1 MAYNVK
7 VDVSPIYEL
16 ISSFI
21 VFTTRKW
28 VNNLDVG
35 LEWLDDISSRF
46 SPDARQPFIEAAQF
60 PFTDYDVL
68 YAWAIDRS
76 DNTDIEAFLDHL
88 EFSAEEVLYHSI
100 KSYIPN
106 MTTVEIQRIRSSY
119 IPLLRKWNEL
129 YFKEITLQYASLLEE
144 DAAEKATLLHK
155 MDSEALVEYAS
166 GGLVLEPGLPIER
179 VVLVPSIHFRPI
191 NTYGFYSD
199 VLFIQYPI
207 DIPEL
212 DEDEPPTCL
221 LRLTRALVRPERLR
235 LLRYVADEP
244 KSLQEMVDHL
254 NESEDKLMH
263 HLMRLRVAGLLRVH
277 LVDSNDTEKFSIR
290 PDGAAEL
297 QMFLESYIRLS

>member
-16 ISSFI
+16 ISSFL

-35 LEWLDDISSRF
+35 MEWLEDIGSRLNL
-46 SPDARQPFIEAAQF
+46 DAQQAFTAAAKF
-60 PFTDYDVL
+60 PFSDYDVL
-68 YAWAIDRS
+68 YAWAIDRPS
-76 DNTDIEAFLDHL
+76 RNVAAFLDDL
-88 EFSAEEVLYHSI
+88 EKTANDILYHSS
-100 KSYIPN
+100 KSYIPD
-106 MTTVEIQRIRSSY
+106 MTTEEVERIRSSY
-119 IPLLRKWNEL
+119 VPLLRKWNAL
-129 YFKEITLQYASLLEE
+129 YFMDVAPQYSPLLEE

-155 MDSEALVEYAS
+155 MDPEALVEYAS
-166 GGLVLEPGLPIER
+166 GGIVLEPGLPIEQ
-179 VVLVPSIHFRPI
+179 VVLVPSVHFRPI
-191 NTYGFYSD
+191 NTYCFYSGA
-199 VLFIQYPI
+199 LLIQYPI

-221 LRLTRALVRPERLR
+221 LRLTRALANPERLR
-235 LLRYVADEP
+235 LLRYVANEP
-244 KSLQEMVDHL
+244 KSLQEMINNL

-277 LVDSNDTEKFSIR
+277 LVDAKTEKFTIR

-297 QMFLESYIRLS
+297 QMFLESYIRL

>member
-16 ISSFI
+16 ISSFL

-35 LEWLDDISSRF
+35 MEWLEDIGSRLNL
-46 SPDARQPFIEAAQF
+46 DAQQAFTAAAKF
-60 PFTDYDVL
+60 PFSDYDVL
-68 YAWAIDRS
+68 YAWAIDRPS
-76 DNTDIEAFLDHL
+76 RNVAAFLDDL
-88 EFSAEEVLYHSI
+88 EKTANDILYHSS
-100 KSYIPN
+100 KSYIPD
-106 MTTVEIQRIRSSY
+106 MTTEEVERIRSSY
-119 IPLLRKWNEL
+119 IPLLRKWNAL
-129 YFKEITLQYASLLEE
+129 YFMDVAPQYSPLLEE

-155 MDSEALVEYAS
+155 MDPEALVEYAS
-166 GGLVLEPGLPIER
+166 GGIVLEPGLPIEQ
-179 VVLVPSIHFRPI
+179 VVLVPSVHFRPI
-191 NTYGFYSD
+191 NTYCFYSGA
-199 VLFIQYPI
+199 LLIQYPI

-221 LRLTRALVRPERLR
+221 LRLTRALANPERLR
-235 LLRYVADEP
+235 LLRYVANEP
-244 KSLQEMVDHL
+244 KSLQEMINNL

-277 LVDSNDTEKFSIR
+277 LVDAKTEKFTIR

-297 QMFLESYIRLS
+297 QMFLESYIRL

>member
-16 ISSFI
+16 ISSFM

-35 LEWLDDISSRF
+35 MEWLEDIGSRF
-46 SPDARQPFIEAAQF
+46 NLDVKQAFAAAAQF

-68 YAWAIDRS
+68 YAWAVDRPS
-76 DNTDIEAFLDHL
+76 HNVDAFLDDL
-88 EFSAEEVLYHSI
+88 ELTANDVLYHSTI
-100 KSYIPN
+100 SYIPD
-106 MTTVEIQRIRSSY
+106 MTDEEIQRIRRSY
-119 IPLLRKWNEL
+119 IPLLRNWNDL
-129 YFKEITLQYASLLEE
+129 YFADVAPHYKPLLEE

-155 MDSEALVEYAS
+155 MDPEALVEYAS
-166 GGLVLEPGLPIER
+166 GGIVLEPGLPIEQ
-179 VVLVPSIHFRPI
+179 VVLVPSVHFRPI
-191 NTYGFYSD
+191 NTYSFYSH
-199 VLFIQYPI
+199 VLLIQYPI
-207 DIPEL
+207 DIPEM

-221 LRLTRALVRPERLR
+221 LRLTRALANPERLR
-235 LLRYVADEP
+235 LLRYVAIEP
-244 KSLQEMVDHL
+244 KSLLEMMNNL

-277 LVDSNDTEKFSIR
+277 LVDIDREKFSIR

-297 QMFLESYIRLS
+297 QMFLESYIRL

>member
-16 ISSFI
+16 ISSFL

-35 LEWLDDISSRF
+35 MEWLEDISSRLNL
-46 SPDARQPFIEAAQF
+46 DAQQAFTAAAKF
-60 PFTDYDVL
+60 PFSDYDVL
-68 YAWAIDRS
+68 YAWAIDRPS
-76 DNTDIEAFLDHL
+76 RNVAAFLDDL
-88 EFSAEEVLYHSI
+88 EKTANDILYHSS
-100 KSYIPN
+100 KSYIPD
-106 MTTVEIQRIRSSY
+106 MTTEEVERIRSSY
-119 IPLLRKWNEL
+119 IPLLRKWNAL
-129 YFKEITLQYASLLEE
+129 YFMDVAPQYSPLLEE

-155 MDSEALVEYAS
+155 MDPEALVEYAS
-166 GGLVLEPGLPIER
+166 GGIVLEPGLPIEQ
-179 VVLVPSIHFRPI
+179 VVLVPSVHFRPI
-191 NTYGFYSD
+191 NTYCFYSGA
-199 VLFIQYPI
+199 LLIQYPI

-221 LRLTRALVRPERLR
+221 LRLTRALANPERLR
-235 LLRYVADEP
+235 LLRYVANEP
-244 KSLQEMVDHL
+244 KSLQEMINNL

-277 LVDSNDTEKFSIR
+277 LVDAKTEKFTIR

-297 QMFLESYIRLS
+297 QMFLESYIRL